1 MINKINSLNNVKV
14 ENYEDLNEALNKN
27 NEDDNEENQVANN
40 QAENNQA
47 ANNQVENNQAANNQ
61 VANNQVANNQE
72 ANNQVENNQVANNSK
87 LPKGMDDSAESKYA
101 DIEWKPTNEEPE
113 EVNNLD
119 KNSLDEINL
128 LHPASSTMTDNLLA
142 KNAKKDENG
151 PTGLT
156 TWQNLYDAS
165 ENAVPG
171 ADIMSQVLS
180 QEGTH
185 SAQGMNHPI
194 GYNYSRHDGWH
205 GPCQKENGFLHEQ
218 LRNNKVLDKHK
229 IE

>member
-1 MINKINSLNNVKV
+1 MLVANKINNQT
-14 ENYEDLNEALNKN
+14 EN
-27 NEDDNEENQVANN
+27 
-40 QAENNQA
+40 
-47 ANNQVENNQAANNQ
+47 
-61 VANNQVANNQE
+61 
-72 ANNQVENNQVANNSK
+72 
-87 LPKGMDDSAESKYA
+87 LPKGMDDSADSKYA
-101 DIEWKPTNEEPE
+101 DIEWKSRNEEPKE
-113 EVNNLD
+113 LQNLNNQSMDEV
-119 KNSLDEINL
+119 NL

-185 SAQGMNHPI
+185 SAQGMNLPI
-194 GYNYSRHDGWH
+194 GYNYAGHDGWH
-205 GPCQKENGFLHEQ
+205 GACQKEKGFLHEQ